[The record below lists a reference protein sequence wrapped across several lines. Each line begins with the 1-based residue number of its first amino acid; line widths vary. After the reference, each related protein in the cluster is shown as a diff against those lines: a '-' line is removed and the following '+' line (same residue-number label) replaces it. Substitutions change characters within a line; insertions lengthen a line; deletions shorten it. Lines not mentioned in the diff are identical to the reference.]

1 MPASQFVCP
10 AWYNE
15 GGNITADC
23 TKEANMNTY
32 GYIRVSSADQNEDR
46 QRIALREAGVSD
58 TNIYMDKQSGKDFDR
73 PGYTKEHLCSRSIQ
87 LLIMHVAE
95 HSSTCYCI
103 DDSFVLNGDMHH
115 NGKAF
120 IWDIHNFSNKPC
132 FAPAKAKQALHYFT
146 L

>member
-1 MPASQFVCP
+1 
-10 AWYNE
+10 
-15 GGNITADC
+15 
-23 TKEANMNTY
+23 MNTY

-103 DDSFVLNGDMHH
+103 DDSFVLNVDMHQ
-115 NGKAF
+115 NG
-120 IWDIHNFSNKPC
+120 
-132 FAPAKAKQALHYFT
+132 
-146 L
+146 